1 MDVDT
6 AFLKNDINVEV
17 YVELPPRWCENG
29 VKLLKEDVC
38 KLLRALYGLKQSPRL

>member
-6 AFLKNDINVEV
+6 TFLKNDINAEV

-29 VKLLKEDVC
+29 VKLMKEDVC
-38 KLLRALYGLKQSPRL
+38 KLSRALYGLKQSPRL